1 MNKLVEYKTELIN
14 ERVLHEFS
22 YNLKELDVNNTLN
35 YESKMYILGR
45 IEAYLK
51 ALVDTEQMSEM
62 KADDELELIRY
73 ELNNTTITE
82 ALKFYQDIDIT
93 QSNYWQLEVS
103 IIKIKRK
110 NRSDLY
116 EHKTNETYREN
127 GRT

>member
-93 QSNYWQLEVS
+93 QSNY
-103 IIKIKRK
+103 
-110 NRSDLY
+110 
-116 EHKTNETYREN
+116 
-127 GRT
+127 